1 MRRAVGDPG
10 TQATSAYDG
19 LITLRDCDM
28 DAKELLEEK
37 REEILRIAERYG
49 ARNLRIFGSVA
60 RGDAGP
66 ESDVDFLVELEP
78 GRTLFD
84 LGGLLYELRELL
96 GIPVDVV
103 TEKGLREHVR
113 PSVLKEAVPL

>member
-1 MRRAVGDPG
+1 
-10 TQATSAYDG
+10 
-19 LITLRDCDM
+19 M
-28 DAKELLEEK
+28 DARDLLEEK
-37 REEILRIAERYG
+37 REDILGIAERYG
-49 ARNLRIFGSVA
+49 ARNVRIFGSVA

-103 TEKGLREHVR
+103 TEKGLRDHVR
-113 PSVLKEAVPL
+113 PSVLKEAMPL